1 MENGWFLEIFRYDSS
16 FLLPFLFPSL
26 SFSLSPF
33 RRDEDWN
40 WLLHMTQCVAY
51 HRDDVII
58 EEGSKQR
65 RLIQIGSGH
74 VRIVKKV
81 VVSSGFFF

>member
-1 MENGWFLEIFRYDSS
+1 MVLY
-16 FLLPFLFPSL
+16 
-26 SFSLSPF
+26 
-33 RRDEDWN
+33 RDEDWN

-81 VVSSGFFF
+81 VVSSGYFLFYFLFYFFYFYFLTFLYLFFFFLFSF